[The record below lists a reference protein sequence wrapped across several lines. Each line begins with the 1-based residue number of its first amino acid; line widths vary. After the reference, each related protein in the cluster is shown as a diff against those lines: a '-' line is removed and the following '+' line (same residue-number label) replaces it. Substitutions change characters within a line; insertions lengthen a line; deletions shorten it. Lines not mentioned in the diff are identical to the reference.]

1 MLRAVRSVFRFAAPI
16 GFMLLAH
23 ISQAGQLELLSRAGD
38 VSDTATGLGFMYARR
53 PAVSADG
60 RWVAFSSTAV
70 NLAAGQVDRN
80 GAADVFLHDRQTG
93 TTVLASHAAGL
104 PATAG
109 TVVLWGSGTYDEPLS
124 ISDDGRWLVYE
135 TSADDLVP
143 GQVPSLWPQVF
154 LYDRETGANTL
165 VSRSYHNPAAGG
177 SSISGTPRVSGDGNW
192 VVFLSG
198 AVDLFPGQAGGGIF
212 LYERATGQILLA
224 SPAAGSST
232 TSANG
237 FADHPV
243 VSRDGR
249 YVAFRSGATN
259 LVPGFTRD
267 PNNSWGTDAFL
278 FDRVTGATTLVSRTR
293 NSATTGGGGWYP
305 EISPDGAAVAF
316 PSTGTNLVPGQF
328 DHAGS
333 WDLFLFD
340 RAAGTTVL
348 VSHAPGAFATA
359 TGASEQPGTFQVT
372 PGGAWV
378 VFLDWG
384 AQFQSSQIRLFRSSN
399 ASVTLVSR
407 SISSPALG
415 ANQSSQEA
423 RVTSDGAFVVFD
435 SAATDL
441 VYGQS
446 GNGASNVYLFDRAAD
461 TLTLVS
467 GSGSSGLISGNH
479 YSVTP
484 EVSADGSVIAY
495 FTYAT
500 DLVPGAV
507 DRNGMVDVA
516 LYDRTSAATTHA
528 SRHAPGQASATPSA
542 ASTLLSASADGRYAV
557 FLSASVN
564 AVPGLVDRSDGNDIF
579 LTDRVTGA
587 TVLVSHAAGL
597 PATTGNGESVSATI
611 SADGA
616 WVAFISRSTDLV
628 PGQNDTNVDS
638 WFSDDKPGF
647 DLFLYNRATGA
658 TTLVSHVPGSSLTA
672 ANEACYPGLE
682 GISADG
688 LYVTFVSFASNQ
700 VPGQVDTSLEDVFL
714 YDRAA
719 DAVTLVSRKAGTTS
733 QSADGYSASP
743 VISGDGRWVSFHSL
757 ATDLVAGSTDT
768 NNAPDVFLF
777 DRTTGQTLLVSR
789 AAGTAATAAGG
800 YSATPSLSS
809 DGRYVV
815 FSSAAGNLVPGQS
828 GPADSNVFLFDRVT
842 GVVELISRRAG
853 TATVGE
859 RGGRGSVS
867 DDGRYVAFLSTG
879 SLLVPGQSAAGLG
892 AAKANIFVHDRVTR
906 ETELIS
912 RSVLSP
918 LKTSD
923 DHADRPTL
931 SPDGRYVAFVSSATD
946 LAPGATGRDVYLADR
961 QLHTLERIAEGP
973 GPYYDSS
980 WTGLSAVPRLSADG
994 RAVLFTSGGLS
1005 LVPGDWNG
1013 ANDVFA
1019 WVPAPPS
1026 TGDFFTL
1033 PPCRLIDTR
1042 QPGQGPALVNNV
1054 PVAVDVHGVC
1064 GVPATA
1070 RAVAVNVTVLQAQ
1083 GPGRLT
1089 LHPGNLSTPN
1099 TSTINFPPGQNLA
1112 NNAIL
1117 ALATNGEG
1125 TLGILPVVTGGGTVH
1140 VIVDVS
1146 GYFQ

>member
-1 MLRAVRSVFRFAAPI
+1 MLRAVRNLVVPI
-16 GFMLLAH
+16 GFMLLAPAVG
-23 ISQAGQLELLSRAGD
+23 AGQIELLSRAGD
-38 VSDTATGLGFMYARR
+38 VSDTATGLGFMYARK

-60 RWVAFSSTAV
+60 RWVAFTSTAV
-70 NLAAGQVDRN
+70 NLAAGPIDRN
-80 GAADVFLHDRQTG
+80 RAPDVVLHDRQTG
-93 TTVLASHAAGL
+93 KTVLASHAAGL

-177 SSISGTPRVSGDGNW
+177 SSISSTPRVSGDGNW
-192 VVFLSG
+192 VVFQSG
-198 AVDLFPGQAGGGIF
+198 AVDLFPGQSGGGIF

-249 YVAFRSGATN
+249 YVAFRSGATD
-259 LVPGFTRD
+259 LVPGYTRD
-267 PNNSWGTDAFL
+267 PNSTWGTDAFL

-348 VSHAPGAFATA
+348 VSHAPGSFATA
-359 TGASEQPGTFQVT
+359 TGANEQPGTFQVT

-378 VFLDWG
+378 VFLDWD
-384 AQFQSSQIRLFRSSN
+384 AQFRSQVRLFRRSN

-423 RVTSDGAFVVFD
+423 RVTADGAFVVFD

-446 GNGASNVYLFDRAAD
+446 GTGVSNVYLFGRAAD
-461 TLTLVS
+461 ALTLVS
-467 GSGSSGLISGNH
+467 GSGGSGLVSGNH
-479 YSVTP
+479 YSLTP

-495 FTYAT
+495 STFAT
-500 DLVPGAV
+500 DLVPGTV
-507 DRNGMVDVA
+507 DRNGIVDVA
-516 LYDRTSAATTHA
+516 LYDRGTAATTLA
-528 SRHAPGQASATPSA
+528 SLHAPGQASATPSA
-542 ASTLLSASADGRYAV
+542 ASTLLSASADGRHAV
-557 FLSASVN
+557 FLSASIN
-564 AVPGLVDRSDGNDIF
+564 AMPGLVDRSDGNDVF
-579 LTDRVTGA
+579 LTDRVTG
-587 TVLVSHAAGL
+587 TTTLVSHADGL
-597 PATTGNGESVSATI
+597 PATTGDGESVAAAI

-616 WVAFISRSTDLV
+616 WVAFVSRSTDLV
-628 PGQNDTNVDS
+628 PGQEDTNIDS
-638 WFSDDKPGF
+638 WYSNDEPGF
-647 DLFLYNRATGA
+647 DVFLYNRATGA
-658 TTLVSHVPGSSLTA
+658 ATLASHIPGSSTTA
-672 ANEACYPGLE
+672 GDETCIPELS
-682 GISADG
+682 ISADG
-688 LYVTFVSFASNQ
+688 RYVAFVGLASNL
-700 VPGQVDTSLEDVFL
+700 VSGQVDNYTEDIFL
-714 YDRAA
+714 YDRVA
-719 DAVTLVSRKAGTTS
+719 DTTTLVSRKSGTANQTAN
-733 QSADGYSASP
+733 QSSIEP
-743 VISGDGRWVSFHSL
+743 VISGDGRWIAFHSL
-757 ATDLVAGSTDT
+757 ASDLVAGSTDT
-768 NNAPDVFLF
+768 NNLYDVFLF
-777 DRTTGQTLLVSR
+777 DRDSGQALLLSR
-789 AAGTAATAAGG
+789 AAGTAATAANGL
-800 YSATPSLSS
+800 STTPSLSP

-815 FSSAAGNLVPGQS
+815 FTSNAGNLVPGQT
-828 GPADSNVFLFDRVT
+828 GPANSNLFLFDRAT

-853 TATVGE
+853 TATTTVEGA
-859 RGGRGSVS
+859 GYGAVS

-879 SLLVPGQSAAGLG
+879 SLLVPGQSAGLG
-892 AAKANIFVHDRVTR
+892 TAKANIFVHDRVTR
-906 ETELIS
+906 QTELIS

-923 DHADRPTL
+923 NHADRPTL
-931 SPDGRYVAFVSSATD
+931 SPDGRYVAFVSRATD

-961 QLHTLERIAEGP
+961 QLHTLERVAEGP
-973 GPYYDSS
+973 GPYYDLS
-980 WTGLSAVPRLSADG
+980 WTGPYAIPRLSADG

-1033 PPCRLIDTR
+1033 SPCRLIDTR
-1042 QPGQGPALVNNV
+1042 QAGQGPALVNGV
-1054 PVAVDVHGVC
+1054 PAVVDVHGVC
-1064 GVPATA
+1064 GVPSTA
-1070 RAVAVNVTVLQAQ
+1070 RAVAVNVTVLEAQ

-1099 TSTINFPPGQNLA
+1099 TSTINFQPGQTLA
-1112 NNAIL
+1112 NNALL
-1117 ALATNGEG
+1117 ALASNGEG

-1146 GYFQ
+1146 GWFE